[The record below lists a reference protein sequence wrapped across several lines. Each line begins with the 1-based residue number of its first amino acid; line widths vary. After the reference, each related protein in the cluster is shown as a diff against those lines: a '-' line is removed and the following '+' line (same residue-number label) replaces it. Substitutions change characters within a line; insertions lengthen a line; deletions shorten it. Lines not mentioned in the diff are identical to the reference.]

1 MNVIDAL
8 RKRRAVKRFDP
19 AFQLS
24 EDDKKQ
30 LLQEVLANAPSA
42 FNLQHWRPVIVEDAE
57 LRQKN
62 SRDCLGPTTSN
73 RVIITDCVMC
83 QSKYMGS

>member
-24 EDDKKQ
+24 EDNKKQ
-30 LLQEVLANAPSA
+30 LLQEVLAMHQALLTCSIG
-42 FNLQHWRPVIVEDAE
+42 V
-57 LRQKN
+57 
-62 SRDCLGPTTSN
+62 
-73 RVIITDCVMC
+73 
-83 QSKYMGS
+83 QSLLKMQS

>member
-1 MNVIDAL
+1 MLLMLSAN
-8 RKRRAVKRFDP
+8 AV
-19 AFQLS
+19 QLNASTLLFNS

-57 LRQKN
+57 LRQKFA
-62 SRDCLGPTTSN
+62 RLLGTN
-73 RVIITDCVMC
+73 H
-83 QSKYMGS
+83 K

>member
-24 EDDKKQ
+24 ED
-30 LLQEVLANAPSA
+30 
-42 FNLQHWRPVIVEDAE
+42 
-57 LRQKN
+57 
-62 SRDCLGPTTSN
+62 
-73 RVIITDCVMC
+73 
-83 QSKYMGS
+83 

>member
-42 FNLQHWRPVIVEDAE
+42 FNLQHWRPVIV
-57 LRQKN
+57 
-62 SRDCLGPTTSN
+62 
-73 RVIITDCVMC
+73 
-83 QSKYMGS
+83 

>member
-24 EDDKKQ
+24 EDDKSSYYKK
-30 LLQEVLANAPSA
+30 
-42 FNLQHWRPVIVEDAE
+42 F
-57 LRQKN
+57 
-62 SRDCLGPTTSN
+62 
-73 RVIITDCVMC
+73 
-83 QSKYMGS
+83 

>member
-30 LLQEVLANAPSA
+30 LLQGVLEVPQAVLTC
-42 FNLQHWRPVIVEDAE
+42 
-57 LRQKN
+57 
-62 SRDCLGPTTSN
+62 CLCRRS
-73 RVIITDCVMC
+73 
-83 QSKYMGS
+83 YY

>member
-24 EDDKKQ
+24 E
-30 LLQEVLANAPSA
+30 
-42 FNLQHWRPVIVEDAE
+42 
-57 LRQKN
+57 
-62 SRDCLGPTTSN
+62 
-73 RVIITDCVMC
+73 
-83 QSKYMGS
+83 